1 MGVSHEAIPE
11 PLFEVGDSGIDP
23 DHRALAELLD
33 ALERVCT
40 NPVTPDG
47 RCDHCPET
55 KARSCHALLREIS
68 VRLQTLLLDH
78 FQREHELMN
87 SLPRNAATRAHCERH
102 RREHVNFSTRYN
114 VAAARLNGCHPAI
127 GALEVETLVLDWIR
141 SHALEFDAEL
151 AALLHRSATASPR
164 YA

>member
-40 NPVTPDG
+40 NPATPDG

-55 KARSCHALLREIS
+55 KAHSCHALLREIS
-68 VRLQTLLLDH
+68 VGLQTLLLDH

-102 RREHVNFSTRYN
+102 RREHVNFFHSLQRRGR
-114 VAAARLNGCHPAI
+114 AAQWLPPGHRRTG
-127 GALEVETLVLDWIR
+127 GR
-141 SHALEFDAEL
+141 DAG
-151 AALLHRSATASPR
+151 S
-164 YA
+164 

>member
-1 MGVSHEAIPE
+1 MSHEAIPE

-33 ALERVCT
+33 ELERVCT
-40 NPVTPDG
+40 NPATPDG
-47 RCDHCPET
+47 RCDHCPER
-55 KARSCHALLREIS
+55 KAHACHGSLKEICAKMQALLLE
-68 VRLQTLLLDH
+68 H
-78 FQREHELMN
+78 FQREQELMN

-114 VAAARLNGCHPAI
+114 VAAARLNACHPATS
-127 GALEVETLVLDWIR
+127 ALEVETLVLDWIR